1 MENLGWI
8 LLDPMH
14 EFDEK
19 LLNPNPSERVP
30 INKYSLR
37 IRDDVRR
44 HYIQNGPCQPVDHK
58 FPKTLFGNKMRQ
70 FSLGWFK
77 GSYSRW
83 LEYSVKKDAAFC
95 LCCYLFKNDYVHGST
110 GDSFTKT
117 GFKAWNKASEKLDL
131 HVGKVNSL
139 HHKCF
144 NKMLDLSNQG
154 LSFRG
159 HDESDSSKNKGLFL
173 GLLEWF
179 AKRLP
184 EVDRVILKHAPKNDM
199 MTSPKIQKD
208 IVSACAQET
217 VKAIINDLDGDYFGI
232 LVDESKDISQHE
244 QMALVLRYVDKKGQV
259 NEPFIGLVRVH
270 DTSTKSLKEAILSLL
285 MKHSLSPSKIRG
297 QGYDGASNMQRKM
310 NGLKALICKKVAKK
324 HKEVETFFAIAAN
337 VLNVIGAPFK
347 CRDQLRD
354 HHAEL
359 LVQLLESG
367 EVQSGKGLNQERG
380 LQRPGDT
387 RWGSHC
393 KTLDNFVVLFASI
406 VHVLGV
412 IEYEGQEANDRLQA
426 EAFLSKI
433 NSFEFVFLLHLML
446 KVLLMSNE
454 LSKALQKKEQDIVNA
469 MIFLD
474 LTKERLQEMRDEGW
488 KSLMDELYLFCTKHD
503 ILVPNMEEFYIPG
516 KSKCRPSSVTYSHH
530 LRVELFYTVIDLQL
544 QELNRRFNVVSSNL
558 LLGMASLNPAN
569 PFANFDKERIMT
581 LAKYYPDE
589 FGELKLRDLSHQ
601 LDTFILHMQHGDP
614 RFSNLKGISD
624 LAKALVEANL
634 VEIYSLVYLLVKLTL
649 ILPVAT
655 ATVER
660 AFSSMKYIKDEL
672 RSSIGDA
679 FLNDC
684 LVCYFEKEVFTNV
697 SNDAIIDRFQSM
709 KTCRVQV

>member
-1 MENLGWI
+1 
-8 LLDPMH
+8 
-14 EFDEK
+14 
-19 LLNPNPSERVP
+19 
-30 INKYSLR
+30 
-37 IRDDVRR
+37 
-44 HYIQNGPCQPVDHK
+44 
-58 FPKTLFGNKMRQ
+58 MRQ

-117 GFKAWNKASEKLDL
+117 GFKAWNKASERLDL

-144 NKMLDLSNQG
+144 NKMLDLSNQSQSIQVAFDKQSEKQRNEHRIRLNASIDVVRFLLYFG

-173 GLLEWF
+173 GLLEWL

-270 DTSTKSLKEAILSLL
+270 DTSAKSLKEAILSLL

-297 QGYDGASNMQRKM
+297 QGYDGAM
-310 NGLKALICKKVAKK
+310 VAKK

-544 QELNRRFNVVSSNL
+544 QELNRRFDVVSSNL

-569 PFANFDKERIMT
+569 SFANFDKERIMT